1 MGIDVRRWLLGGLA
15 AGVCLLLL
23 DSLVNG
29 VLLVDQNEAALT
41 ALDPALVDSAN
52 SAFAIAFYV
61 AVDLVMGL
69 IVVWTYAAIRPRFG
83 PGPRTALLAGGL
95 IWFVV
100 VLTYKLQ
107 TVMGMWEWGYF
118 IPGALIYLVI
128 YLTAAYVGGMLY
140 GEGPPDGVMT

>member
-1 MGIDVRRWLLGGLA
+1 
-15 AGVCLLLL
+15 LLL

-118 IPGALIYLVI
+118 ITGALIYLVI
-128 YLTAAYVGGMLY
+128 FLTAAYVGGMLY